1 VLRGGSEVSPAT
13 RHRVEAVI
21 RTTGYRVNAIAQSLR
36 SQRVNTIAHIL
47 HEFWP
52 NPFFSH
58 VARGLQREAASY
70 GYEVLAYNCE
80 GSAQL
85 ESEAVDAAIRHRV
98 RAVVFTTPVS
108 VNNVRLV
115 INAGIRV
122 VQVERPT
129 PVPTAVVTVNNYVG
143 ARDAME
149 HLIACGHDDIVYIG
163 QRARHDGPHGSSVD
177 ADRLRAYRDA
187 VATAGLKP
195 RVVLKSYPLAGREDF
210 SELGQD
216 CMKAL
221 LSAPKVPTAVFTG
234 SDLLAAGILQALY
247 EAGCRV
253 PDDMAVVGFDDTYAA
268 ALCPPLTTV
277 AVPMYQ
283 LGQEAFRSAVVYEER
298 DAVELPTHLVVR
310 ASTGKVSSTSPNG
323 KRPESGAE
331 KYRVA
336 FRKHTA
342 SQVVP
347 GNTRSDGGLASVR
360 PPRRTR
366 S

>member
-1 VLRGGSEVSPAT
+1 MSPAT
-13 RHRVEAVI
+13 RRRVEAVI
-21 RTTGYRVNAIAQSLR
+21 RATGYHVNAIAQSLR

-47 HEFWP
+47 HEFLP

-85 ESEAVDAAIRHRV
+85 ESEAVAAAIRHRV

-108 VNNVRLV
+108 ANNVRLV
-115 INAGIRV
+115 IKAGIRV

-129 PVPTAVVTVNNYVG
+129 RVPTSVVTVNNYVG
-143 ARDAME
+143 AREAVE
-149 HLIACGHDDIVYIG
+149 HLIACGHHEIVYIG
-163 QRARHDGPHGSSVD
+163 QRVRDRDSHSSSVD
-177 ADRLRAYRDA
+177 GDRLQGYKDA
-187 VATAGLKP
+187 VAEAGLRP
-195 RVVLKSYPLAGREDF
+195 RVVLKSYPGAGREDF
-210 SELGQD
+210 PRLGEG
-216 CMKAL
+216 CMRAL
-221 LSAPKVPTAVFTG
+221 LSAPEIPTAVFTG

-283 LGQEAFRSAVVYEER
+283 LGQEAFRSAVVHDDR

-310 ASTGKVSSTSPNG
+310 ASTWKVPRRGANG
-323 KRPESGAE
+323 RRPGPRAE
-331 KYRVA
+331 KHGVA
-336 FRKHTA
+336 VRENGA
-342 SQVVP
+342 SKVAV
-347 GNTRSDGGLASVR
+347 GKARSAG
-360 PPRRTR
+360 
-366 S
+366 